1 MKNYLKSLLCM
12 LMIVTVV
19 FTLFVPAFAS
29 FETAAAIELDKAYSD
44 SITSNDGED
53 YYKFTTTQYGRVR
66 IYVSTSMRPFTVGIY
81 NAKGEEVKSWVTTR
95 STSGD
100 VVVSHAMD
108 AGTYYLKVTGE
119 GLLGAIGASTGS
131 YDFRLT
137 FTPEVKGQSETD
149 ADKNNNLAA
158 AKDVKAGNTMLG
170 KILDEGEEDFYKF
183 VLTSSGT
190 VTVKL
195 TSKMEYYSIYLLNA
209 NGDSIWSDDNNQW
222 DSSKKQRTDTFKY
235 ELSAGTYYI
244 KVNAIGSKGSII
256 KLPVNSKG
264 NYSFTLTFKSAGQT
278 SVEPNNSI
286 VNPNKISL
294 DKKVSGHLSMTDGA
308 DYFEINLSKKGTFMI
323 GFVSYLPSYNIRVL
337 NADNKEVWSSKSN
350 KLDEKA
356 SSRKDLH
363 ELNLAAGKYFI
374 VVDGGQGK
382 YNFVFSN
389 EVTVGK
395 PKIKSYE
402 RTTTTL
408 TLKWSKVSGAS
419 GYEVY
424 KYDTEKKE
432 YVKIGSTTSKRSL
445 KVKNLKSGATYKFK
459 IRAYKKLN
467 GVIVYG
473 ELGAEREAVTT
484 PGKATITKVTAGSK
498 KATVTWKTVA
508 NATGY
513 RVFYTTDKDFDYASS
528 KMVKDAKATSKT
540 IKKLKKGKRYYFKVR
555 AYRTFKKKNIY
566 GALSK
571 VKSVKVK

>member
-1 MKNYLKSLLCM
+1 
-12 LMIVTVV
+12 MIVTVV

-29 FETAAAIELDKAYSD
+29 FDTAAAIEMDKAYSD
-44 SITSNDGED
+44 SITSDDGED
-53 YYKFTTTQYGRVR
+53 YFKFTTEKYGRVR
-66 IYVSTSMRPFTVGIY
+66 IYFSTSMRPFTVSIY
-81 NAKGEEVKSWVTTR
+81 DAKGEEVKTWVTTR

-100 VVVSHAMD
+100 VVLSHAMD

-119 GLLGAIGASTGS
+119 GLLGALGAATGA
-131 YDFRLT
+131 YEFRLT
-137 FTPEVKGQSETD
+137 FTAETKGQSETD

-158 AKDVKAGNTMLG
+158 AKDLKSGSTFSG

-183 VLTSSGT
+183 VLSTSGA
-190 VTVKL
+190 VTVKF
-195 TSKMEYYSIYLLNA
+195 TSKMEYYGIYLLNA

-222 DSSKKQRTDTFKY
+222 DSSKKQRKDEFKL

-244 KVNAIGSKGSII
+244 KVNAVGSKGTLI
-256 KLPVNSKG
+256 KRAVNSTG
-264 NYSFTLTFKSAGQT
+264 NYSFTYSFKSAGQT
-278 SVEPNNSI
+278 SAEPNNSI
-286 VNPNKISL
+286 VSPNKISL
-294 DKKVSGHLSMTDGA
+294 DKKVAGHLSITDGS
-308 DYFEINLSKKGTFMI
+308 DYFEINLSKKGTFMV

-337 NADNKEVWSSKSN
+337 NADNKEVWSSKDN

-363 ELNLAAGKYFI
+363 EFDLAAGKYFI

-382 YNFVFSN
+382 YNFIISN

-408 TLKWSKVSGAS
+408 KLKWAKVSGAS
-419 GYEVY
+419 GYEVF
-424 KYDTEKKE
+424 KYDEDKKE
-432 YVKIGSTTSKRSL
+432 YVKIGSTTSKRYL
-445 KVKNLKSGATYKFK
+445 TVKKLKSGATYKFK
-459 IRAYKKLN
+459 VRAYKKIN

-473 ELGAEREAVTT
+473 DFGAVREAVTT
-484 PGKATITKVTAGSK
+484 PGKATIAKVTAAK
-498 KATVTWKTVA
+498 KSATVTWKTVA
-508 NATGY
+508 NASGY

-540 IKKLKKGKRYYFKVR
+540 IKKLKSGKRYYFKVR
-555 AYRTFKKKNIY
+555 AYKTFKSKNIY